1 MFEVIIGKNSQSRVI
16 YGPAKL
22 GAFSDFLLCMTWV
35 YGHQVAWIDG
45 HQAVMCLHYTM
56 VEEVKTHLQ
65 LKIGNLYLVIDCKT
79 HHLTKIHCSF
89 YHGRPEI
96 IPMVT

>member
-1 MFEVIIGKNSQSRVI
+1 MHDLSVWTSGGLNKWTSGSNVFI
-16 YGPAKL
+16 
-22 GAFSDFLLCMTWV
+22 
-35 YGHQVAWIDG
+35 
-45 HQAVMCLHYTM
+45 HYTM

-79 HHLTKIHCSF
+79 HHLTKIHSSF
-89 YHGRPEI
+89 YQGRPEI